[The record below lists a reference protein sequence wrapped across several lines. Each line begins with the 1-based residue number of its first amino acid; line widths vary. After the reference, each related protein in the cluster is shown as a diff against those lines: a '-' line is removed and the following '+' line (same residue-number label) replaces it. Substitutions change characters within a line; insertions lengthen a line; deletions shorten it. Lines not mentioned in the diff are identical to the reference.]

1 MSEQAITR
9 NPVDF
14 EGTQSMTYRQRDAV
28 SRFDRLAMWLTGG
41 RLQWGFAGPHM
52 MIVVQSLLLVA
63 GIAAMIATM
72 RGYAVFHLMYG
83 LLMASTLYRLS
94 VEFRERGYSPHDE
107 REDAIRWKAMAVGAG
122 APGLVL
128 VVWMMLLGAFADQ
141 GLWHPMREDDWVV
154 VAMFAVGLAVQIS
167 AIAKAWM
174 TPAYA
179 AELLDDDG

>member
-1 MSEQAITR
+1 MI
-9 NPVDF
+9 
-14 EGTQSMTYRQRDAV
+14 YRQKDAV
-28 SRFDRLAMWLTGG
+28 SHFDRLAMWLTGG

-52 MIVVQSLLLVA
+52 TIVVQSLLLVA
-63 GIAAMIATM
+63 GIAAMIATT

-94 VEFRERGYSPHDE
+94 VELRERGYATHDE
-107 REDAIRWKAMAVGAG
+107 REDAIRWKAMAIGASV
-122 APGLVL
+122 PGLAL
-128 VVWMMLLGAFADQ
+128 VVWMMLLGAFADE

>member
-1 MSEQAITR
+1 MSEQGITG
-9 NPVDF
+9 NSADF
-14 EGTQSMTYRQRDAV
+14 VGTQSMTYRQNGAA
-28 SRFDRLAMWLTGG
+28 SRFGRLATWLTGG

-63 GIAAMIATM
+63 GLAAMIAAM
-72 RGYAVFHLMYG
+72 RGYGVFHLMYG
-83 LLMASTLYRLS
+83 LLMASTLYRLT

-107 REDAIRWKAMAVGAG
+107 REDAIRWKAMAIGAG

-128 VVWMMLLGAFADQ
+128 VVWMMLLGAFADE
-141 GLWHPMREDDWVV
+141 GLWHPVREDDWVV

-179 AELLDDDG
+179 AELLDEDG